1 MITHKPDISPTAQ
14 AARYSK
20 KTMVYRFDSVR
31 LWPRS
36 KHHAGP
42 GAKMSEAEE
51 DGDDDG
57 DDENDNENENE
68 NRKDKQDN

>member
-1 MITHKPDISPTAQ
+1 
-14 AARYSK
+14 
-20 KTMVYRFDSVR
+20 MVYRFDSVR

-51 DGDDDG
+51 DGENGDDDDG
-57 DDENDNENENE
+57 DDEN
-68 NRKDKQDN
+68 KQDKQDN

>member
-1 MITHKPDISPTAQ
+1 
-14 AARYSK
+14 
-20 KTMVYRFDSVR
+20 MVYRFDSVR

-51 DGDDDG
+51 DGENGDDDDDG
-57 DDENDNENENE
+57 DDEN
-68 NRKDKQDN
+68 KQDKQGN

>member
-1 MITHKPDISPTAQ
+1 
-14 AARYSK
+14 
-20 KTMVYRFDSVR
+20 MVYRFDSVR

-68 NRKDKQDN
+68 TRKDKQDN